1 MATGSG
7 LTGGTITGSGTISH
21 ADTSSQ
27 ASVDNSARNVI
38 QDITLDGFGH
48 ITAINSVD
56 ASYASSDF
64 THNDLTGVTANEHI
78 DWTADQG
85 STNIHANN
93 YTNTTYTAG
102 TVSYTHLTLPT
113 IYSV

>member
-85 STNIHANN
+85 STN
-93 YTNTTYTAG
+93 

-113 IYSV
+113 ILLV